1 MKQLH
6 RVRWIAA
13 VLVLAFAAPS
23 AQAADYGHFVGQVV
37 VDGTPKARKL
47 EVTKGDPAV
56 RDLCCKENDIAD
68 QKLVINPENK
78 GLANCFVYLKKCDTS
93 TIHPDLKESKEKE
106 VVQDQKGCKFIP
118 HCVIVRTDQQLVIK
132 SDDPAAHNTN
142 YKPRYNP
149 GDNIVIS
156 PNDRVGVKLPNFT
169 LNERYPTGVECNI
182 HPWMSAHWL
191 IVDHPYA
198 AITDKDGKF
207 KIENLPVGKHEF
219 IIHHQLAGMVH
230 YPEKK
235 VIEVVITAGK
245 TADMGVWKTK
255 AEKFNE

>member
-1 MKQLH
+1 M
-6 RVRWIAA
+6 
-13 VLVLAFAAPS
+13 
-23 AQAADYGHFVGQVV
+23 
-37 VDGTPKARKL
+37 
-47 EVTKGDPAV
+47 
-56 RDLCCKENDIAD
+56 
-68 QKLVINPENK
+68 
-78 GLANCFVYLKKCDTS
+78 
-93 TIHPDLKESKEKE
+93 
-106 VVQDQKGCKFIP
+106 
-118 HCVIVRTDQQLVIK
+118 
-132 SDDPAAHNTN
+132 
-142 YKPRYNP
+142 
-149 GDNIVIS
+149 
-156 PNDRVGVKLPNFT
+156 
-169 LNERYPTGVECNI
+169 ECNI
-182 HPWMSAHWL
+182 HPWMSAQWF